1 MDPDEFGGKDFYKS
15 MAEQKLRSFSIG
27 NMVAKRTLT
36 KKEQEEL
43 RKKQEQARV
52 WLLSPENT
60 KSYFDIQEQP
70 LLNLYL

>member
-52 WLLSPENT
+52 WL
-60 KSYFDIQEQP
+60 
-70 LLNLYL
+70 